1 GELVAEIPPDYLTK
15 QCPVY
20 YLETEEPA
28 YLKEA
33 QPLDLARLP
42 VPDDLNA
49 VLLQLLNTP
58 TIGSK
63 RWVYEQYD
71 WLVGTQTIIPPGAG
85 DAAALRLRG

>member
-33 QPLDLARLP
+33 QRLDLAQ
-42 VPDDLNA
+42 VPIPEDMNT
-49 VLLQLLNTP
+49 VLLKLLASP
-58 TIGSK
+58 SVASK